1 MFVYRQRVQQE
12 QPVSCCVLAGC
23 TIEATYILMYMY
35 HRRVQQKQPID
46 ICMSAGEVY
55 SRESIYKFV

>member
-23 TIEATYILMYMY
+23 TIEVTY
-35 HRRVQQKQPID
+35 VQEQPID
-46 ICMSAGEVY
+46 ICMSAGKVY